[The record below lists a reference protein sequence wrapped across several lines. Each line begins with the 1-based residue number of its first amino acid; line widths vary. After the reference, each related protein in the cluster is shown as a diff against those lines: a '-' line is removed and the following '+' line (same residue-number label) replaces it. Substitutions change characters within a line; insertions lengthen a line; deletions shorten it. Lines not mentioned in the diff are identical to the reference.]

1 VEALDP
7 VELHRLYRGKL
18 ETLVKVPVDA
28 SLLAHWYTP
37 GVAEASRRIAEEP
50 MESYELTWRWN
61 TVAIIS
67 DGTRVLGL
75 GDIGP
80 EAALPVMEGKAL
92 LFKYLGGVD
101 AVPIVVR
108 ERSVEGLVRLVK
120 ALEPSFG
127 GVNIEDVESP
137 KCFELLE
144 RLRRELEIPVWH
156 DDQQGTAL
164 VVLAAL
170 YTALRLTGRRIE
182 DARIVVV
189 GAGAAGT
196 AVVRYLLLAGARPG
210 NIVVM
215 DSKGIIHRGRR
226 GLSGWKRWIAEHT
239 NTEGLEGGG
248 EEAFRGADVAIGLSR
263 PGAIRKEWVRLMN
276 SDAIVFALANPVPE
290 IWPWEAKEAGA
301 RIVATG
307 RSDLPNQV
315 NNSLGFPAVFRGAL
329 SAWASSI
336 TDSMCL
342 AAARALADYVEERGA
357 SEDYIIPSMME
368 EEAYIR
374 EAVAVARKAFEEGV
388 ARRRESLKTVEEE
401 IRELIKRPKKILRRL
416 VEAGLVRQPA
426 S

>member
-1 VEALDP
+1 MEALDP

-276 SDAIVFALANPVPE
+276 NDAIVFALANPVPE

>member
-1 VEALDP
+1 MDP
-7 VELHRLYRGKL
+7 VGLHRAYRGKL
-18 ETLVKVPVDA
+18 ETGIRVPVEGM
-28 SLLAHWYTP
+28 LAYWYTP
-37 GVAEASRRIAEEP
+37 GVAEASKTIASDP
-50 MESYELTWRWN
+50 AESLELTWRWN
-61 TVAIIS
+61 TVAVVS

-75 GDIGP
+75 GDVGP

-101 AVPIVVR
+101 AVPLVVR

-137 KCFELLE
+137 KCFELME
-144 RLRRELEIPVWH
+144 RLRRELNIPVWH

-170 YTALRLTGRRIE
+170 YTALKLTGRRLE

-210 NIVVM
+210 NIVVL
-215 DSKGIIHRGRR
+215 DSKGVIHRGRR
-226 GLSGWKRWIAEHT
+226 GLNKWKRWIAENT
-239 NTEGLEGGG
+239 NTEGITGGG

-263 PGAIRKEWVRLMN
+263 PGAIRREWVRLMN
-276 SDAIVFALANPVPE
+276 DDAIVFALANPVPE
-290 IWPWEAKEAGA
+290 IWPEDAREAGA

-329 SAWASSI
+329 SAWASKI

-342 AAARALADYVEERGA
+342 AAARALAEYVEEKGA
-357 SEDYIIPSMME
+357 SEDYIIPSME
-368 EEAYIR
+368 EQEAYVR
-374 EAVAVARKAFEEGV
+374 EAVAVARKAYEEGV
-388 ARRRESLKTVEEE
+388 ARRREPLSVVEEE
-401 IRELIKRPKKILRRL
+401 IRMMIERPKKTLKAL
-416 VEAGLVRQPA
+416 MESGLIRPMA
-426 S
+426 